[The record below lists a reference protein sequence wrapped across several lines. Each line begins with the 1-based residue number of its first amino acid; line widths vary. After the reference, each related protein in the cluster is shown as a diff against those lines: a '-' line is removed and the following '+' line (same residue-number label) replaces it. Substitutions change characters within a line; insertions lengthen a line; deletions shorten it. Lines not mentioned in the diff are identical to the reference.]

1 MELTVKQQQGIY
13 LIEASGDLDITG
25 SIQLK
30 DVFMKLLQ
38 NTAER
43 FIISLKGVRFMD
55 SSGIGALLFIAST
68 VKKMALD
75 GEQVSGKQVPWER
88 VPFVLIDVQEPVRLV
103 IERTKLSDYLPIT
116 TKLPDA
122 LANMEPEDIPE
133 L

>member
-1 MELTVKQQQGIY
+1 MELTFKEQQGIY

-43 FIISLKGVRFMD
+43 FIISLKGVHFMD

-75 GEQVSGKQVPWER
+75 
-88 VPFVLIDVQEPVRLV
+88 FVLIDVQEPVQMV

-116 TKLPDA
+116 TKLPEA